1 MENETIKQVWK
12 ITDANKS
19 ETYSSAGWIYIG
31 IEEES
36 SSIEIN
42 YREGGE
48 ISTVSEAIK
57 IALEICELL
66 NSKTKQDGN

>member
-19 ETYSSAGWIYIG
+19 DTYNGGWIYIG
-31 IEEES
+31 TQPGD

-66 NSKTKQDGN
+66 NSKNRQDGN

>member
-19 ETYSSAGWIYIG
+19 DTYNGGWLYIG
-31 IEEES
+31 TEEDS
-36 SSIEIN
+36 SDIEIN
-42 YREGGE
+42 YREGAK
-48 ISTVSEAIK
+48 IPTVDQAIE

>member
-19 ETYSSAGWIYIG
+19 DTYNGGWIYIG
-31 IEEES
+31 TEEDS
-36 SSIEIN
+36 SDIEIN

-66 NSKTKQDGN
+66 NSKNRQDGN

>member
-1 MENETIKQVWK
+1 MENETIKQVWR
-12 ITDANKS
+12 ITDSNKS
-19 ETYSSAGWIYIG
+19 QTYNGGWIYIG
-31 IEEES
+31 TQPGD

-42 YREGGE
+42 YREGAK
-48 ISTVSEAIK
+48 IPTVDQAIK

>member
-19 ETYSSAGWIYIG
+19 DNYNGGWIYIG
-31 IEEES
+31 TKEYASDIEV
-36 SSIEIN
+36 N
-42 YREGGE
+42 WREGTK
-48 ISTVSEAIK
+48 IPTVDQAIE

>member
-19 ETYSSAGWIYIG
+19 DNCNGGWIYIG
-31 IEEES
+31 TQPDDN
-36 SSIEIN
+36 SIEIN
-42 YREGGE
+42 YREGAE
-48 ISTVSEAIK
+48 IPTVDQAIK

-66 NSKTKQDGN
+66 NSKNRQDGN

>member
-1 MENETIKQVWK
+1 MENETIKQVWR
-12 ITDANKS
+12 ITDSNKS
-19 ETYSSAGWIYIG
+19 QTYNGGWIYIG
-31 IEEES
+31 TQPGD

-42 YREGGE
+42 YRECGE

-66 NSKTKQDGN
+66 NSKNRQDGN

>member
-19 ETYSSAGWIYIG
+19 DIYNGGWIYIG
-31 IEEES
+31 TEEDS
-36 SSIEIN
+36 ADIEIN

-66 NSKTKQDGN
+66 NSKNRQDGN